1 MKVVR
6 VLPDVPAIDRSFDY
20 SVPDTFGDRV
30 RVGTMVRVPLAG
42 RRVAGWVLETDVEPI
57 EGVRLSPISKVV
69 GHGPD
74 PEVIELCRW
83 AGWRWTGR
91 LATMLRLAS
100 PERVVAQVP
109 PLRTRVATGGTADE
123 IAESLLML
131 GPGTHVLQ
139 VSPTTDALG
148 IVVAA
153 ARRGQAIVVVP
164 GIAEVERLARG
175 LRAAGAAVARWPWD
189 FQAAAGGAT
198 VVGGRGA
205 VFAPAPALAAVV
217 VLDEHDE
224 MLQSESSPTWHAREV
239 AVERARRAGVPCVL
253 VSACPSLEALEA
265 QSGDRSVLRAV
276 GHGADRRGP
285 SDHRGSTGLTTL
297 GPPAGRA
304 PLEPDSVDLGAIPL
318 LRPPERVDVADPRGQ
333 FPRSVER
340 RGWAPLTV
348 VDRRGEDTGRTGL
361 FSSRLVDDV
370 RETARSGR
378 QVICVLNRT
387 GRARLLA
394 CRSCGTIAECEVC
407 GAAVH
412 QDDQRRLVC
421 DRCEA
426 VRPAVCL
433 ECGSTALSLLR
444 VGVSRAREE
453 LEALVREPVLAVTG
467 ADPRRGAANGARGD
481 DEEDIA
487 EEGAARIVIGT
498 EAALHRVHRAGL
510 VAFLDLDQE
519 LLAPRYRAAE
529 EALALLV
536 LASRR
541 VGGRAHG
548 GSVLVQTRRP
558 DHEVVAAALR
568 ADPSIVSRAEA
579 PRRRLL
585 GFPPA
590 ASIAL
595 VGGVAATAYIE
606 RVGEPE
612 GVQVSESDDG
622 QWLLRSRTPGRL
634 QDHLATVERP
644 PGRLRLQVDPARLRR

>member
-30 RVGTMVRVPLAG
+30 RVGTMVRVPLSG
-42 RRVAGWVLETDVEPI
+42 RRVGGWVLESDVEPI

-69 GHGPD
+69 GHGPA

-83 AGWRWTGR
+83 AGWRWAGR

-100 PERVVAQVP
+100 PERVVGQLP
-109 PLRTRVATGGTADE
+109 PVRTRAATRGTADE
-123 IAESLLML
+123 IAEALLLL

-148 IVVAA
+148 VALA
-153 ARRGQAIVVVP
+153 ATQRGQAIVVAP
-164 GIAEVERLARG
+164 GVAEVERLARG
-175 LRAAGAAVARWPWD
+175 LRGAGAAVARWPWD

-205 VFAPAPALAAVV
+205 VFAPAPALSAIV

-253 VSACPSLEALEA
+253 VSACPSLEALAAQAGDEA
-265 QSGDRSVLRAV
+265 F
-276 GHGADRRGP
+276 GAAPEGP
-285 SDHRGSTGLTTL
+285 L
-297 GPPAGRA
+297 PPAA
-304 PLEPDSVDLGAIPL
+304 PMAPGTASVPLSPESQDLGSIPL
-318 LRPPERVDVADPRGQ
+318 LRPPEAVVLPEPRGRL
-333 FPRSVER
+333 PRAVER

-348 VDRRGEDTGRTGL
+348 IDRRGEDTGRTGL

-370 RETARSGR
+370 RTTARSGR
-378 QVICVLNRT
+378 HVVCILNRT

-407 GAAVH
+407 SAAVH
-412 QDDQRRLVC
+412 QDDGGRLVC
-421 DRCEA
+421 DRCAAE
-426 VRPAVCL
+426 RPAVCM

-444 VGVSRAREE
+444 VGVGRAREE
-453 LEALVREPVLAVTG
+453 LEALVREPVVALTG
-467 ADPRRGAANGARGD
+467 ADPRTSPDGADADVDGEGGD
-481 DEEDIA
+481 
-487 EEGAARIVIGT
+487 GGARIVIGT

-541 VGGRAHG
+541 VGGRADD
-548 GSVLVQTRRP
+548 GSVVVQTRRP

-568 ADPSIVSRAEA
+568 ADPSLVSRSEA

-595 VGGVAATAYIE
+595 VGGAAAPAYVE
-606 RVGEPE
+606 RVGAPD

-644 PGRLRLQVDPARLRR
+644 PGRLRLQVDPVRLRR